1 MTTRCKAVCLSV
13 KKYSA
18 QGWHT
23 EPKVD
28 FLFEAEFCAVSGG
41 MSPENKA
48 FFASTPTL
56 TLKFS
61 AVNGDRFVAGKE
73 YYIDLTM
80 AEPVPA

>member
-1 MTTRCKAVCLSV
+1 MTTRCKVLCSTV
-13 KKYSA
+13 RKYST

-28 FLFEAEFCAVSGG
+28 FMYEAEFIAVSG

-56 TLKFS
+56 NLKLS
-61 AVNGDRFVAGKE
+61 AINGDKFEPGKE
-73 YYIDLTM
+73 YYLDIIE
-80 AEPVPA
+80 AVPAT